1 MCPADADR
9 ENDQLESLEMAIK
22 YFQSKSIETIVIK
35 PKYMGSRAQFY
46 IHRDVDKSF
55 ATSRNGYA
63 IPQSRINRQ
72 PLFKEIN
79 AEMKQSF
86 WMEN

>member
-22 YFQSKSIETIVIK
+22 YFPSKSIETIVIQ

-46 IHRDVDKSF
+46 IHRDVNQVSIGNHYLK
-55 ATSRNGYA
+55 
-63 IPQSRINRQ
+63 
-72 PLFKEIN
+72 K
-79 AEMKQSF
+79 
-86 WMEN
+86 